1 MKLIAS
7 LTFDDIHP
15 YAIDIQ
21 KLRNIFDLLD
31 EYSIKS
37 TIFISPICKGKS
49 IRDDKDYV
57 NLINNY
63 LINGNEIGVHG
74 FQHKLHE
81 FGYYFLNLPYP
92 SLEIQIDRLS
102 KSIRLLEETFHT
114 KIYGFRAP
122 NYEFNSNTI
131 EAIRR
136 LQLNY
141 DSSKTVFKPSH
152 IPWHGIRFKTF
163 TDPYPS
169 IINGITEIPI
179 TGDYT
184 FEKKLKDFGRCL
196 EALYK
201 DIEFVHKKKGILVIN
216 NHINFTSIDY
226 EKFLNALLDINELE
240 FHTMA
245 DISSRDISSRKITEF

>member
-1 MKLIAS
+1 MKLNVS

-15 YAIDIQ
+15 LFIDIQ
-21 KLRNIFDLLD
+21 KLRKIFDLLN

-37 TIFISPICKGKS
+37 TSFIIPFYKEKS
-49 IRDDKDYV
+49 IREYKDYV

-63 LINGNEIGVHG
+63 LDNGNEIGVHG

-81 FGYYFLNLPYP
+81 FGYYFLNLPFP
-92 SLEIQIDRLS
+92 SLEIQMDILN
-102 KSIRLLEETFHT
+102 KSIRLLKEIFQT

-122 NYEFNSNTI
+122 NYEFNSNTLEVI
-131 EAIRR
+131 GR

-152 IPWHGIRFKTF
+152 IPWHGIRVKI

-169 IINGITEIPI
+169 IINGIIEIPI

-184 FEKKLKDFGRCL
+184 CYKNLKDFDLCL

-201 DIEFVHKKKGILVIN
+201 DIEFVRKKKGTLVIN
-216 NHINFTSIDY
+216 NHMNFTTID
-226 EKFLNALLDINELE
+226 EKFLKVLLNISDLE

-245 DISSRDISSRKITEF
+245 DISQTMMH